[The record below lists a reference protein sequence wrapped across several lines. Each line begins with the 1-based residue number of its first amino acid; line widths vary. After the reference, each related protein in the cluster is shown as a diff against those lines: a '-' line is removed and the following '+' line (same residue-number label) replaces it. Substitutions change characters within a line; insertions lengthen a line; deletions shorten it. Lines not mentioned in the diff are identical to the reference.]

1 MYLML
6 ISNKCTRFSSQI
18 TTRTTFSCKTQVLNY
33 FSALSTSNK
42 TLWVVF
48 WLVCGTI
55 RDWLV
60 PNWSQKVSWHQDI
73 FFQDWTRISAKTILN
88 VFCQKWEWRKATR
101 NSCFA
106 GTSDSGSY
114 LGQKTGT
121 FIWDQHKVHRFQH
134 PTYKLDNHTLKKNEP
149 HNTCS

>member
-1 MYLML
+1 MLMSTESMYLML

-33 FSALSTSNK
+33 FPALSTSNK

-60 PNWSQKVSWHQDI
+60 PNWSQKVSLTSRQ
-73 FFQDWTRISAKTILN
+73 FFSRMNPDTSQKHHWKCFVRGESAGKRL
-88 VFCQKWEWRKATR
+88 
-101 NSCFA
+101 
-106 GTSDSGSY
+106 GTCV
-114 LGQKTGT
+114 LHEKVVRVV
-121 FIWDQHKVHRFQH
+121 IWDKNLVYLFEINIRYIDSNIQ
-134 PTYKLDNHTLKKNEP
+134 PT
-149 HNTCS
+149 S